1 MITWNEKVGALNLT
15 GKPLTGALLR
25 KAPVDL
31 DRLQHNYGFALNP
44 GNTTEEM
51 IEMAVVADVLGLL
64 FPSLTAAEKKL
75 EGPGASSFPRD
86 RVLAFVCCIWF
97 FTEVI
102 PRVEAEGYPLD
113 MNNLTRQTGAFL
125 FNPYGDENVPGL
137 IKIGIQYCK
146 ELGSQS
152 PEAVIEWNKAFS
164 QMVFIHYEKLTN
176 DIDLGDFDLDATI
189 GKMLTVFLSLTFALP
204 ASEPEDRG

>member
-1 MITWNEKVGALNLT
+1 MITWDEKISKLDLR

-44 GNTTEEM
+44 GNTAEEM

-97 FTEVI
+97 FTAVI

-113 MNNLTRQTGAFL
+113 MNNLTRQTGTFL

-204 ASEPEDRG
+204 ASEPGDRG

>member
-1 MITWNEKVGALNLT
+1 MITWNEKVDKLNLT
-15 GKPLTGALLR
+15 GKPLTRALLL

-44 GNTTEEM
+44 GNTAEEM
-51 IEMAVVADVLGLL
+51 IEMAVVADVLSLL

-75 EGPGASSFPRD
+75 EGPDARSFPRD

-102 PRVEAEGYPLD
+102 PRVEAEGYPLH
-113 MNNLTRQTGAFL
+113 MNSLTRQTGAFL

-152 PEAVIEWNKAFS
+152 PEAVIEWNQAFS
-164 QMVFIHYEKLTN
+164 QMVFIHYQKLTN
-176 DIDLGDFDLDATI
+176 GIDLGDFDLDGAI
-189 GKMLTVFLSLTFALP
+189 RKMFTVFLSLTFALP